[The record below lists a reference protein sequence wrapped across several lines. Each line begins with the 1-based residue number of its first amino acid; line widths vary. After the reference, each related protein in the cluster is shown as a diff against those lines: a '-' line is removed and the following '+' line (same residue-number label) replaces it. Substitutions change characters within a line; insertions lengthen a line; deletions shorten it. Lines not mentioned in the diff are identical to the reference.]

1 MIYLAEVLLLNS
13 TDLDA
18 ELGEFETSSEAQAAC
33 ERQEGDTLL
42 WTQPWAE
49 VWDAQGHE
57 RWYRVIRPR

>member
-18 ELGEFETSSEAQAAC
+18 ELGEFKTSTEAQVAC
-33 ERQEGDTLL
+33 ERHEGDALL

-49 VWDAQGHE
+49 VWDAQGQE
-57 RWYRVIRPR
+57 RWYRVVVPR